1 MLEVFSRMCGYFL
14 SHNLCLRQEMSI
26 ATIERLIKG
35 MELVTDSWL
44 VLDELPRVSIS
55 LLLAASSQLHTL
67 FQRTASLLGSTAGVW
82 ASSEGVAGG
91 INVGPMVVVS
101 STSSVR
107 QRSELPPS
115 LRVMLRPIALTEP
128 DQLHIVQV
136 MLAAYGVHEYAS
148 MARKLSAFVTAF
160 LNHPLLHSTHLE
172 RGLPMAVK
180 MAGGSIKSHVT
191 SRSTATS
198 ETLMRAAVEEVLPQ
212 LTCAEHS
219 VVEGLFADLFP
230 ARASDL
236 PHHTSLYPET
246 ATHHNVDSLWGP
258 MGLKQVPLMKSV
270 AIRLLE
276 SCCSNRYTTHTGS
289 RHRDCCAR
297 RAHNPDKGGTH
308 KQLTRCLWSPALG
321 EDHSLAH
328 HGTAARHAKR
338 TGHRPSSACA
348 LISSR
353 TTRRVDFAGAG
364 AESYKLRAP
373 VLRSRC
379 KRLRARGC
387 PGQYKALRSTPR
399 AEDKEAGAR
408 NPNDFMCCPNY
419 WVLS

>member
-44 VLDELPRVSIS
+44 VLDELPLVSTS
-55 LLLAASSQLHTL
+55 LLLAASSQLQTL

-91 INVGPMVVVS
+91 IQVGPMVVVS

-128 DQLHIVQV
+128 DQMHIVQV
-136 MLAAYGVHEYAS
+136 MLAAYGVHEHAS
-148 MARKLSAFVTAF
+148 MARKLSAFVAVF
-160 LNHPLLHSTHLE
+160 LNHPLLSSTHFE

-180 MAGGSIKSHVT
+180 MAGGAIKSHLT

-198 ETLMRAAVEEVLPQ
+198 EALMRAAVEEVLPQ
-212 LTCAEHS
+212 LTCAQHT

-289 RHRDCCAR
+289 RRDCCAR
-297 RAHNPDKGGTH
+297 RAHNPDHGGTH
-308 KQLTRCLWSPALG
+308 AQTAYSLSLEPRARGRPQPCTSWHRCLSC
-321 EDHSLAH
+321 E
-328 HGTAARHAKR
+328 T
-338 TGHRPSSACA
+338 HRPST
-348 LISSR
+348 LM
-353 TTRRVDFAGAG
+353 
-364 AESYKLRAP
+364 
-373 VLRSRC
+373 
-379 KRLRARGC
+379 RLRAHFSAHNTQGR
-387 PGQYKALRSTPR
+387 LRRCRS
-399 AEDKEAGAR
+399 
-408 NPNDFMCCPNY
+408 
-419 WVLS
+419 

>member
-26 ATIERLIKG
+26 ANIERLIKG

-44 VLDELPRVSIS
+44 VLDELPRVSLS

-91 INVGPMVVVS
+91 INVCPMVVVS

-107 QRSELPPS
+107 QRLELPPS
-115 LRVMLRPIALTEP
+115 LRVMLRPIALREP

-136 MLAAYGVHEYAS
+136 MLAAYGVNEYAS
-148 MARKLSAFVTAF
+148 MARKLSAFVAAF
-160 LNHPLLHSTHLE
+160 LNHPLLPSTHLE

-180 MAGGSIKSHVT
+180 MAGGAIKCYVT

-198 ETLMRAAVEEVLPQ
+198 EALMRAAVEEVLTQ
-212 LTCAEHS
+212 LTCADHS

-276 SCCSNRYTTHTGS
+276 SCCSNRYTNLLTTHTGS
-289 RHRDCCAR
+289 CCRDCCAR
-297 RAHNPDKGGTH
+297 RQHNSDNGGTY
-308 KQLTRCLWSPALG
+308 KQLVRCLWSPSLG
-321 EDHSLAH
+321 EDYSLAN
-328 HGTAARHAKR
+328 HGTAACYAKR
-338 TGHRPSSACA
+338 TSHRPSCACA
-348 LISSR
+348 LFSPR

-364 AESYKLRAP
+364 AQA
-373 VLRSRC
+373 
-379 KRLRARGC
+379 
-387 PGQYKALRSTPR
+387 
-399 AEDKEAGAR
+399 
-408 NPNDFMCCPNY
+408 
-419 WVLS
+419 